1 MLEIIAVDA
10 GNALTLRDTLAKL
23 QRKVKKDKDRG
34 LNRDQRLM
42 MMTLRLF
49 VKFDLSTLYD
59 IIRVHWKAVRKA
71 VK

>member
-1 MLEIIAVDA
+1 
-10 GNALTLRDTLAKL
+10 
-23 QRKVKKDKDRG
+23 
-34 LNRDQRLM
+34 M